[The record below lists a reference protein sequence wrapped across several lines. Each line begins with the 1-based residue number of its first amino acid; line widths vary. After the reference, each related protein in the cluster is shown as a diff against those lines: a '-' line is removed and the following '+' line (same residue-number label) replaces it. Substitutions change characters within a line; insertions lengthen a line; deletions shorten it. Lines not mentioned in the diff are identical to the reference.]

1 MRDLLF
7 SDMTAI
13 ADAYRSKRVSPV
25 EAASAQLARIAELNP
40 SLHAYISVMADDAL
54 RQARQLEAE
63 LMRGETR
70 GPLHGIP
77 IAVKD
82 NVQTAGVRTTAG
94 SRVLADWI
102 PDEDAAVV
110 AKLKAA
116 GAIIVGKANLHEFAM
131 GATTENAVF
140 GNARNPWDS
149 ECIAG
154 GSSGGSG
161 VAVATG
167 LAFGAVGTDTAGSIR
182 LPAAQCGIIG
192 FKPTYGRVSRYGTVP
207 FSWSLDHIGPMTR
220 TVRDA
225 AVMFEAMSG
234 YDKRD
239 AGSVRYKGEGR
250 AAVNG
255 TDGLRGKRFGI
266 CRGYFFEDVHPD
278 IMGVVKLALER
289 IEEAGGE
296 LVEIELPGLEA
307 AQQALRR
314 IAQAEGYAFHK
325 PMYTAR
331 PELYGD
337 DIRYRLR
344 FGSEVTAD
352 QYLEAQR
359 TRREFVAGA
368 MRAMDRLDAIVAPMN
383 HNLPFGIGTVTP
395 ERAIN
400 NMFNLAKAPLGN
412 LLGFPAVTVPFDF
425 VDERYPVGIQLIG
438 KPYEDTKL
446 LTLAEA
452 IEDAPLWLERLRS
465 NAGYEATL
473 AN

>member
-7 SDMTAI
+7 SDMTSI
-13 ADAYRSKRVSPV
+13 ADAYREKRVSPV
-25 EAASAQLARIAELNP
+25 EATSAQLARIVDVNP
-40 SLHAYISVMADDAL
+40 SLNAYITVMAEDAL
-54 RQARQLEAE
+54 RQAKRLEAE
-63 LMRGETR
+63 LMRGEIR
-70 GPLHGIP
+70 GPLHGVP

-110 AKLKAA
+110 AKLKSA

-140 GNARNPWDS
+140 GDARNPWDS
-149 ECIAG
+149 GSIAG

-161 VAVATG
+161 VAVAAG

-182 LPAAQCGIIG
+182 LPAAQCGIVG

-225 AVMFEAMSG
+225 AVMFEAMAG
-234 YDKRD
+234 YDARD
-239 AGSVRYKGEGR
+239 AGSVQYKERGVPGAE
-250 AAVNG
+250 
-255 TDGLRGKRFGI
+255 GLRGKRFGI
-266 CRGYFFEDVHPD
+266 CRGYFFEDVDPG
-278 IMGVVKLALER
+278 IMDVVKRALER

-296 LVEIELPGLEA
+296 LVEIELAGLNS

-325 PMYTAR
+325 PMYEAC

-337 DIRYRLR
+337 DIRYRLQ
-344 FGSEVTAD
+344 FGSGVTAD
-352 QYLEAQR
+352 QYLGAQR
-359 TRREFVAGA
+359 ARREFVDGA
-368 MRAMDRLDAIVAPMN
+368 MRAMDKGTLDAIVAPMN

-425 VDERYPVGIQLIG
+425 VEGKFPVGVQFIG
-438 KPYEDTKL
+438 KPYEDRKL
-446 LTLAEA
+446 LALAEA
-452 IEDAPLWLERLRS
+452 FENAPLWLERLRS
-465 NAGYEATL
+465 NASYETK
-473 AN
+473 